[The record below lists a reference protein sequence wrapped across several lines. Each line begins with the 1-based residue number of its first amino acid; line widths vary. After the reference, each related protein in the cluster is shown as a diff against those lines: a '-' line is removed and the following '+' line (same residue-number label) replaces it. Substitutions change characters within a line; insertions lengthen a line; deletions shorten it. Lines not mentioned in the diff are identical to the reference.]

1 MTMEAAHPSASGH
14 SSPLDFSR
22 LSFLIVDDQQF
33 TRRIVRSILL
43 GFGSREVHESSNGVE
58 GFELARTVLPSI
70 IITDLVMPLLDGL
83 KFIAMVKSPDSPAH
97 RIPIIVLSG
106 YLTKTAALA
115 IAEHGAAELL
125 VKPVSP
131 KALHEHI
138 SRSLLRND
146 KANPSAAFLQSQKKR
161 AELQRLQSGGAAFL

>member
-1 MTMEAAHPSASGH
+1 MTVDTARPLAGRH

-43 GFGSREVHESSNGVE
+43 GFGSREVHESANGIE
-58 GFELARTVLPSI
+58 GFELARTVTPSI

-83 KFIAMVKSPDSPAH
+83 KFVAMVKSPDSPTH

-115 IAEHGAAELL
+115 MTEHGAAEVL

-138 SRSLLRND
+138 SRIMLRND
-146 KANPSAAFLQSQKKR
+146 KANPPAAFLENQKKR
-161 AELQRLQSGGAAFL
+161 ADQQRRQAGGMAFL